1 MTTQLI
7 ELTCILRSQGC
18 KETSAVKPGE
28 KKSQNCETEKEN
40 STGQSASLKNET
52 IELKPP

>member
-1 MTTQLI
+1 MYTEVSGKQ
-7 ELTCILRSQGC
+7 C
-18 KETSAVKPGE
+18 KETSAISLE
-28 KKSQNCETEKEN
+28 KKKLSQNCKIEKEN